1 MKVTIITP
9 SYNQGKYLERTILSV
24 LEQKIDNLEY
34 LVMDGGSTDNSVE
47 ILKKYE
53 EFLTWKSERD
63 KGQTDAVNKGLRLA
77 SGDIIGWLNSDDI
90 YYEDAVKKVLKVF
103 EENPEINVVYGNA
116 NHIREDDSVIEPYY
130 TEDFNYE
137 RLKEICFICQPSVF
151 FRKKLVNKY
160 GPLDESLQYCMDYEY
175 WLRLGKGE
183 FFFYLDELIAGS
195 RLYEDNKTLG
205 DRKKVHEEILQMQ
218 KKILGKAAS
227 KWIYNLAHVIADEK
241 GIPRQLED
249 GKANPEFAHC
259 LAKESVRIFMKQ
271 YRYVPA
277 TEWKRIYTWK
287 KL

>member
-24 LEQKIDNLEY
+24 LEQKIGNLEY

-116 NHIREDDSVIEPYY
+116 NHIREDDSVI
-130 TEDFNYE
+130 D
-137 RLKEICFICQPSVF
+137 RIIQ
-151 FRKKLVNKY
+151 RI
-160 GPLDESLQYCMDYEY
+160 
-175 WLRLGKGE
+175 
-183 FFFYLDELIAGS
+183 LIMSG
-195 RLYEDNKTLG
+195 
-205 DRKKVHEEILQMQ
+205 
-218 KKILGKAAS
+218 
-227 KWIYNLAHVIADEK
+227 
-241 GIPRQLED
+241 
-249 GKANPEFAHC
+249 
-259 LAKESVRIFMKQ
+259 
-271 YRYVPA
+271 
-277 TEWKRIYTWK
+277 
-287 KL
+287 

>member
-130 TEDFNYE
+130 KDKSFTN
-137 RLKEICFICQPSVF
+137 CT
-151 FRKKLVNKY
+151 N
-160 GPLDESLQYCMDYEY
+160 
-175 WLRLGKGE
+175 
-183 FFFYLDELIAGS
+183 
-195 RLYEDNKTLG
+195 
-205 DRKKVHEEILQMQ
+205 
-218 KKILGKAAS
+218 
-227 KWIYNLAHVIADEK
+227 
-241 GIPRQLED
+241 
-249 GKANPEFAHC
+249 
-259 LAKESVRIFMKQ
+259 
-271 YRYVPA
+271 
-277 TEWKRIYTWK
+277 
-287 KL
+287 